1 MSMWALWFSQN
12 WFKEKKHINM
22 VINLNVDTVIRNSDD
37 NQQKDNQSKSYILR
51 NFTVVLQFYFS
62 N

>member
-1 MSMWALWFSQN
+1 
-12 WFKEKKHINM
+12 M